1 MRLTFFIARHYFFSK
16 KSTNVINI
24 ISLISVI
31 GIAIGTMALIVIL
44 SIFNGLEELIISRYD
59 AFDPDYRIESVVGKT
74 FNIDSNI
81 CRQISSIHGVKDI
94 TPIVEEN
101 ALVKYGDKYYPAH
114 LMGVSNQFVK
124 MTGIDTM
131 MVYGHFKLLGDSVP
145 SAIIGQTVANILGF
159 QMNAL
164 TPMQIYVP
172 QRLKKV
178 SMNLDEAFKR
188 KTVVPVGIFSIEPEI
203 DEYIIL
209 PISFVSC
216 LLDYKNK
223 VTGILVDA
231 NNNVSEREI
240 RKSFN
245 KIFGNLV
252 VVKNRFEQH
261 EFIYKVMKTEK
272 VIVFLILVLI
282 MFIASF
288 NIIGSL
294 SMLIIEKKKDIKTF
308 NAIGMTMQKIK
319 AIFLTE
325 GWMIAIFGA
334 SLGLLLGFIF
344 NVLQINFG
352 IIKLQGNQSNAF
364 IIQAYPVSMHIMD
377 FVIVF
382 VTVVLIGFIAAR
394 YPVRFIVRKYF
405 SSEMY

>member
-1 MRLTFFIARHYFFSK
+1 MKLTFFIARHYFFSK

-59 AFDPDYRIESVVGKT
+59 AFDPDYRIESVEGKT
-74 FNIDSNI
+74 FKIDSNI
-81 CRQISSIHGVKDI
+81 CRQVKAIPGVKDI
-94 TPIVEEN
+94 TPVVEEN
-101 ALVKYGDKYYPAH
+101 ALVKYGDKYFPTH
-114 LMGVSNQFVK
+114 LMGVSDHFVK

-131 MVYGHFKLLGDSVP
+131 MVYGQFKLLGDSLP
-145 SAIIGQTVANILGF
+145 SAVIGQSVAVVLGLQF
-159 QMNAL
+159 NSL

-172 QRLKKV
+172 RRLKKV
-178 SMNLDEAFKR
+178 TMNPDEAFRR
-188 KTVVPVGIFSIEPEI
+188 KTVVPVGTFSIEPEI

-209 PISFVSC
+209 PIGFVSK
-216 LLDYKNK
+216 LLDYKNQ
-223 VTGILVDA
+223 VTGIMVDA
-231 NNNVSEREI
+231 NKKVSESEI
-240 RKSFN
+240 RRSFK
-245 KIFGNLV
+245 KIFGDLV

-282 MFIASF
+282 MLIASF

-308 NAIGMTMQKIK
+308 NSLGMTMQNIK

-325 GWMIAIFGA
+325 GWMISIFGA

-344 NVLQINFG
+344 NVLQTNFG
-352 IIKLQGNQSNAF
+352 LIKLQGYQSNAF

-377 FVIVF
+377 FIVVF
-382 VTVVLIGFIAAR
+382 VTVVFIGFIAAR

-405 SSEMY
+405 SSEYY